1 MRQSGGCSTRATG
14 EMSVVLTP
22 KFKKR
27 LQDKQPKLAA
37 AILQCIHRIEE
48 NPRQPGLQVH
58 RMHGVGGVWE
68 AYVDR
73 SNRVTFHYDES
84 GAIVFRNHCNH
95 DILREP

>member
-1 MRQSGGCSTRATG
+1 VP
-14 EMSVVLTP
+14 VVLTP

-48 NPRQPGLQVH
+48 NPRQPGLHVH
-58 RMHGVGGVWE
+58 RMHGAAEVWE

-95 DILREP
+95 DILRQP